1 MSAEELQVA
10 LDPLGRGIYINGVLY
25 EHGQRLPPE
34 VDVFQILT
42 ILSELPSAQEEL
54 ARRRTRTF
62 EGYEPFEL

>member
-1 MSAEELQVA
+1 MSAEDLQVA

-34 VDVFQILT
+34 IDVFQILT

-54 ARRRTRTF
+54 ARRRNYF
-62 EGYEPFEL
+62 VNFEPFEL

>member
-1 MSAEELQVA
+1 MSAEELQVS
-10 LDPLGRGIYINGVLY
+10 LDPLGRGVYINGVLY
-25 EHGQRLPPE
+25 EHGQRWPPE
-34 VDVFQILT
+34 IDVFEILT